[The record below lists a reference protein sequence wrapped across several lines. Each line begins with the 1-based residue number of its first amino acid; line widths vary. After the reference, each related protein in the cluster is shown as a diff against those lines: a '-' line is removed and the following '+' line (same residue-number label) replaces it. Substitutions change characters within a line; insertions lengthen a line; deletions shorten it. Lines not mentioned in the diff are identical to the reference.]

1 MWIVYEQDYDCVTM
15 KSVFDNE
22 IDAKDYSEL
31 IGAVYEKVE
40 SVPRPVWP
48 KKIEYSICTAGIDYY
63 HHGIYKSYKSQT
75 ILDTYFT
82 KDFLGFNYSTNY
94 ISYTTLDPLDKAT
107 EDFDNIMNG
116 YKVINRPTKYG
127 TIQSEFVKC

>member
-1 MWIVYEQDYDCVTM
+1 MWIVYEQDYDYVTM
-15 KSVFDNE
+15 KSFFDNE
-22 IDAKDYSEL
+22 IDAKDYAEL
-31 IGAVYEKVE
+31 IGAFCEKVE
-40 SVPRPVWP
+40 SIPRSAWP
-48 KKIEYSICTAGIDYY
+48 KKIKYSRCTAGINFY
-63 HHGIYKSYKSQT
+63 HEFKKSYISGT
-75 ILDTYFT
+75 ILDTSFT
-82 KDFLGFNYSTNY
+82 KDFLGFTQSNNY

>member
-31 IGAVYEKVE
+31 IGAFYEKVE
-40 SVPRPVWP
+40 SIPRPAWP
-48 KKIEYSICTAGIDYY
+48 KRIEYSRCTAGINSF
-63 HHGIYKSYKSQT
+63 HEIIKSYKSGT
-75 ILDTYFT
+75 ILNTSFT
-82 KDFLGFNYSTNY
+82 KDFLGFTQSNTY

-116 YKVINRPTKYG
+116 YKVVNRPTKYG